1 MKILFYRY
9 SPDMNFDAIISV
21 IAKTKHQ
28 FGYLSG
34 EVNQQHLNSFNPDL
48 IIHNIPDVNKF
59 PVQTNAVSI
68 NINET
73 DGTNSF
79 SFKNTNSKNY
89 IGRFVHYK
97 SMHVHENSVHK
108 YQSDVVYIGS
118 PSVFG
123 NLLHFLTSDNINFKF
138 FTHQPHNINGYCG
151 MCDINDY
158 YKFYKNAKAS
168 IVGKDDVERIMDV
181 LVSDGNPIVYD
192 GVNVDECI
200 EKIKNSI
207 SNNIKYKVDGYD
219 KDDIINKHTSF
230 DRAAKIFRTV
240 GMNKIAD
247 DIIKNKNIDW
257 YQK

>member
-9 SPDMNFDAIISV
+9 SQDMNFDAIISV

-34 EVNQQHLNSFNPDL
+34 EVNQQQLSTFNPDL
-48 IIHNIPDVNKF
+48 IIHNIPNVDKF
-59 PVQTNAVSI
+59 PIKSNAVSI

-73 DGTNSF
+73 NSNNSF
-79 SFKNTNSKNY
+79 SFKNIDSTNY

-97 SMHVHENSVHK
+97 PIHTEEVSK
-108 YQSDVVYIGS
+108 YKSDIVYIGS
-118 PSVFG
+118 PSIF
-123 NLLHFLTSDNINFKF
+123 NELLVFLTSSEFNFKF
-138 FTHQPHNINGYCG
+138 FTHQTHNINGYCG
-151 MCDINDY
+151 MCDVNDY
-158 YKFYKNAKAS
+158 YKFYNNSKAC
-168 IVGKDDVERIMDV
+168 IVNKDDIERLMDII
-181 LVSDGNPIVYD
+181 VSDGNPVVYD
-192 GVNVDECI
+192 GLNTNECI

-207 SNNIKYKVDGYD
+207 DSNIKYKVDGYE
-219 KDDIINKHTSF
+219 KDDIISKHTSF

-257 YQK
+257 HKK